1 VYVHIEVFDFLK
13 SVKSND
19 YIGIVKAN
27 ESLFS
32 GKTGVLSGASSCF
45 RLYLC
50 LLRAKDIGSI
60 RARSFSSKATFSK
73 NLYPIIVILKGS
85 IMKHLIKLFG
95 VLLGIFLFSG
105 CDNDDSTTTEQ
116 VPGQWSLVNVSGGI
130 AGINDSFPEGTIKW
144 TYDED
149 TSTVTVVNN
158 NADES
163 LEDIFATGTYNLS
176 IIPSDNPSACPQ
188 QIIIYNMNLGCQNIN
203 GDEMTFNQAVDDGY
217 ILTLVR

>member
-1 VYVHIEVFDFLK
+1 
-13 SVKSND
+13 
-19 YIGIVKAN
+19 
-27 ESLFS
+27 
-32 GKTGVLSGASSCF
+32 
-45 RLYLC
+45 
-50 LLRAKDIGSI
+50 
-60 RARSFSSKATFSK
+60 
-73 NLYPIIVILKGS
+73 
-85 IMKHLIKLFG
+85 MKHLIKLFG